1 MGFATRLEA
10 GEALGEV
17 CRTHAFEMPLILGL
31 ARGGVP
37 VAVGISHRLGAPMD
51 VLLVR
56 KIGAPGY
63 AELASAAIVDGQKP
77 VIVFNEEVM
86 IARSI
91 SKADIRL
98 RAVDAL
104 REIER
109 RREIYVGRRPP
120 IDVTDRDVILV
131 DDGAATGSSLRA
143 AIDAVRRRSPLRI
156 TIALPVA
163 SREAL
168 RSLEAHADQV
178 ICLMT
183 PERFGS
189 VSEHYEDFHQL
200 TDEEVVAFLE
210 IGRATI
216 PQPPPPP
223 G

>member
-10 GEALGEV
+10 GEALGEA
-17 CRTHAFEMPLILGL
+17 CRTHVFERPLVLGL

-37 VAVGISHRLGAPMD
+37 VALGLARRLAVPMD
-51 VLLVR
+51 VLMVR

-63 AELASAAIVDGQKP
+63 AELASAAVVDGQKP

-86 IARSI
+86 LARSI
-91 SKADIRL
+91 SKADVRL

-120 IDVTDRDVILV
+120 VEVTDRDVILV

-143 AIDAVRRRSPLRI
+143 AIDAVRRKSPLRV
-156 TIALPVA
+156 TIAVPVA
-163 SREAL
+163 SHEAL
-168 RSLEAHADQV
+168 RTLEAHADQV

-183 PERFGS
+183 PERFSS
-189 VSEHYEDFHQL
+189 VSEHYQDFHQV
-200 TDEEVVAFLE
+200 TDEEVISFLE